1 MLELAPRSVQ
11 KSPTL
16 VLRTVASLGNQYMT
30 VELTQSSRSKL
41 VTTVATVLRSL
52 VEIGAAIKNSFG
64 MSHPA
69 SAGKRTESLM
79 ETESVAIPEIRAQV
93 EVEAHAEINAVARD
107 ELDQQEIERRRNLVR
122 TLFNDFWSGEDKK
135 PLSFTARLDQ
145 AEDYMNERLAA
156 NGETWRLDNETRVI
170 LGLPRRPRS
179 PD

>member
-1 MLELAPRSVQ
+1 
-11 KSPTL
+11 
-16 VLRTVASLGNQYMT
+16 MT

-69 SAGKRTESLM
+69 SAGKRTESLL

-122 TLFNDFWSGEDKK
+122 KGLRRG
-135 PLSFTARLDQ
+135 R
-145 AEDYMNERLAA
+145 AA
-156 NGETWRLDNETRVI
+156 PRMM
-170 LGLPRRPRS
+170 PASRRPRS
-179 PD
+179 KNH